1 MRFVRE
7 IGEKGQVVI
16 PKDIRDMLNL
26 KRCSKISFEVERTGD
41 NLGEVKIMPEKESQ
55 DDNLK
60 EFFMIART
68 KGKDLT
74 LKDLKKIEEES
85 YDLP

>member
-26 KRCSKISFEVERTGD
+26 KRGSKISFEVERTGD

-74 LKDLKKIEEES
+74 LKDLKKIEEQS

>member
-16 PKDIRDMLNL
+16 PVDIRELL
-26 KRCSKISFEVERTGD
+26 RLRPRQKVVFEVQ
-41 NLGEVKIMPEKESQ
+41 NNEVKIKQEKNAKQAMLDFLSGPK
-55 DDNLK
+55 LK
-60 EFFMIART
+60 
-68 KGKDLT
+68 KQLT

-85 YDLP
+85 YDLH